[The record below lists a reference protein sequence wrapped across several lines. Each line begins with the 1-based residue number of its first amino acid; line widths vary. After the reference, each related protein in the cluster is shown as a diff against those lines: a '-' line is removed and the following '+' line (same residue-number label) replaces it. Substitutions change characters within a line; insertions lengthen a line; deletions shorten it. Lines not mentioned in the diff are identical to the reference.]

1 MIYEDELF
9 KIYYNECD
17 SKYIEKLLLI
27 LKTRM
32 PKILNFFQIKYN
44 KKIVIKLYNNIDEY
58 KTNLVE
64 SFEREAKEENF
75 KMGKEVKIREYKS
88 WMIANTEDGNIN
100 MQSLDLVMMQ
110 DDYKNYTE
118 EAFCYN
124 ACHEFT
130 HLCQQQIGS
139 ENPGWFWEV
148 LATNLGNPECQHE
161 ITGSFT
167 LEDLGD
173 FDNMDGYGAVYKIG
187 KYLFNNYSNAQILEM
202 VKSNEKLME
211 KMPIIIDAINH
222 SKKM

>member
-17 SKYIEKLLLI
+17 SRYIEKLILI

-64 SFEREAKEENF
+64 SFEREAKEASF
-75 KMGKEVKIREYKS
+75 KIGQEVKIREYQN

-100 MQSLDLVMMQ
+100 MQSLDLVMIQ

-161 ITGSFT
+161 ITGRFT
-167 LEDLGD
+167 LEDLDD
-173 FDNMDGYGAVYKIG
+173 FDNMDGYGAAYKIG

-202 VKSNEKLME
+202 VNSNEKLME
-211 KMPIIIDAINH
+211 KMPIIIDTINH